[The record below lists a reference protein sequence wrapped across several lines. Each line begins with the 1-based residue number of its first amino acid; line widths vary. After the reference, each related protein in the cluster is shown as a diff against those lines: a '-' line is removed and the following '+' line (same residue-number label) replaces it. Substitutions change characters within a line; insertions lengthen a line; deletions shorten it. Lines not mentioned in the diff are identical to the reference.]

1 MSDED
6 NIKKLIDNDDGLK
19 SKRKMLTITSII
31 LLAIQFS
38 GAEVIEANTFV
49 LKLSF
54 EHQKG
59 VALLLLLAVI
69 FLLIRYFNYA
79 RPYHVKLYK
88 IWTSRMLHRDFFIY
102 QHPYSEDIDGLIM
115 DIIPKEMN
123 IDPIHYDERY
133 GWDYEYHCRWFLRR
147 YIDYSWNDE
156 HGDHSKLV
164 SLFKKTSTWD
174 YLKILKYEATYR
186 ITGFFT
192 HRENLDI
199 VGPYILG
206 ASAITSYVFSEK
218 FNLLMAY
225 LN

>member
-1 MSDED
+1 MSGED
-6 NIKKLIDNDDGLK
+6 DIKKLIDSDDGLK
-19 SKRKMLTITSII
+19 SKRNMLTITSII

-38 GAEVIEANTFV
+38 GAKVIEANTFV

-59 VALLLLLAVI
+59 VALLLLLAI
-69 FLLIRYFNYA
+69 MFLLIRYFNYA
-79 RPYHVKLYK
+79 RPYHLKLYK
-88 IWTSRMLHRDFFIY
+88 IWTSRMLRKNYFIY
-102 QHPYSEDIDGLIM
+102 YCPYSLDVDGLIM
-115 DIIPKEMN
+115 DLVPEEMN
-123 IDPIHYDERY
+123 IDAIQNDERCS
-133 GWDYEYHCRWFLRR
+133 WSYEYHCRWFFRR

-156 HGDHSKLV
+156 NADHSKLV
-164 SLFKKTSTWD
+164 SLFKKTGFLD

-186 ITGFFT
+186 ITGYFT

-218 FNLLMAY
+218 FNLLITY